1 MRGLLRTHVVNGSA
15 NKMNEITTS
24 SSITTKKKKKN
35 KSKYTLIH
43 TGKHQQKQNVA

>member
-24 SSITTKKKKKN
+24 SSTTTKKKN
-35 KSKYTLIH
+35 KSKHTLIH